1 MSEHSDP
8 QDDFANLAVLVA
20 LGHTICDA
28 ASELGIPASSAY
40 KISRQD
46 TFRSEV
52 YRIRTERTE
61 GLAAKALAAAEEAIT
76 SLRAIASTSEKDSD
90 RVAACNA
97 ILKQVLVLAENTE
110 LRRRLDEIEQ
120 HAAETTRGD

>member
-1 MSEHSDP
+1 MSEGTEP
-8 QDDFANLAVLVA
+8 QDDFTNLVVLVA
-20 LGHTICDA
+20 LGSTICDA
-28 ASELGIPASSAY
+28 AGELGIPTSTAY

-46 TFRSEV
+46 EFKPAV

-61 GLAAKALAAAEEAIT
+61 GLAAKALAAAEEAIIT
-76 SLRAIASTSEKDSD
+76 LRAIAGTAEKDSD

-110 LRRRLDEIEQ
+110 LRRRLDNLEQ
-120 HAAETTRGD
+120 RATETTDGD